1 MIGERVGG
9 TTYGQE
15 LAVVTVLVG
24 LTAAVVT
31 LYSKQNDPTV
41 PSLFFLANCI
51 TVVPEATQSQSL
63 PYHFA
68 WLAVFLVAS
77 SFQRR
82 KDHLNPKA
90 SSEQR

>member
-41 PSLFFLANCI
+41 PSLFFLAKN
-51 TVVPEATQSQSL
+51 
-63 PYHFA
+63 
-68 WLAVFLVAS
+68 
-77 SFQRR
+77 RR
-82 KDHLNPKA
+82 KISFSSIPPFPVTSAPSGLERMTMAWVAPFLKA
-90 SSEQR
+90 SSYGMGP